1 MKALWKNGILILLV
15 IGVVYIIYLREC
27 QGPDPGTPDGYILV
41 DKADWDSL
49 ITVANLPP
57 DTIPGDTVYI
67 PGKTVYVPGKSIPV
81 PEAIGVDTNLY
92 RDSLVIDTAINVW
105 VDVMV
110 KGLIL
115 SWDWRYNPITRE
127 IETIIKKKVP
137 VPFPIEVPVYKRELY
152 LSGVIGGHM
161 TAFSL
166 GADLDYINK
175 KRNIYGLQYRRI
187 GDDNFYYF
195 KLGTK
200 ILPRK

>member
-1 MKALWKNGILILLV
+1 MKALWKNGILILLA
-15 IGVVYIIYLREC
+15 IGVIYIIYLREC

-41 DKADWDSL
+41 DKTDWDSL
-49 ITVANLPP
+49 LIVANLPP
-57 DTIPGDTVYI
+57 DTFISIEIVPGPTVYLPGKPIPVPVPVNGDTVMYHD
-67 PGKTVYVPGKSIPV
+67 SIV
-81 PEAIGVDTNLY
+81 N
-92 RDSLVIDTAINVW
+92 DSINVW
-105 VDVMV
+105 VDIMIE
-110 KGLIL
+110 GLIL
-115 SWDWRYNPITRE
+115 SWDWRYNPITKKV
-127 IETIIKKKVP
+127 ETIIKKKVP

-161 TAFSL
+161 TVFSL

-175 KRNIYGLQYRRI
+175 KRNIYGFQYRRV